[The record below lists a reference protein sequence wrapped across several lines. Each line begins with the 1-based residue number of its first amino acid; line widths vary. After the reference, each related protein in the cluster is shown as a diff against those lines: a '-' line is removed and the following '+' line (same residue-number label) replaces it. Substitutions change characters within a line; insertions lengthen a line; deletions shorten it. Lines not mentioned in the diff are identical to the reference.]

1 MKIWIR
7 NTLFFTAVAI
17 TAAGIVTVCALKSD
31 SQATLAC
38 NDIRIEFE
46 DSLGFISPSDVRN
59 SIKSQ
64 YGDMAGRQIDAI
76 DLTRIEQIIEGRSAV
91 ENCEAWTTTDGKLHI
106 RLRQR
111 HPALYLSDS
120 GVGTYVDFNGFV
132 FPGQNGY
139 KAEVPEVR
147 TGNWRPSEKWIEEML
162 GFVRF
167 LNGEERWIERIDEI
181 SSQPGG
187 ELSFTLS
194 DSGEKILFGQ
204 PVGIK
209 EKFSRIDKYCTTIRP
224 LEKKYK
230 TVNVIYSGHII
241 CN

>member
-7 NTLFFTAVAI
+7 NTLFFTAVTI
-17 TAAGIVTVCALKSD
+17 TAIGIATVCALKSG
-31 SQATLAC
+31 SKATLAC
-38 NDIRIEFE
+38 NDVRIEFE
-46 DSLGFISPSDVRN
+46 DSLGFISASDVRN
-59 SIKSQ
+59 GIKSQ

-106 RLRQR
+106 SIRQR
-111 HPALYLSDS
+111 HPAFHLSDG
-120 GVGTYVDFNGFV
+120 GVGTYVDFNGFR

-139 KAEVPEVR
+139 KADVTEIR
-147 TGNWRPSEKWIEEML
+147 TGSWKPSDKWIEEMIV
-162 GFVRF
+162 FVRF
-167 LNGEERWIERIDEI
+167 INGEERWIDRIDEI
-181 SSQPGG
+181 SCRQGG
-187 ELSFTLS
+187 ELSFALS
-194 DSGEKILFGQ
+194 DTGEKILFGQ

-209 EKFSRIDKYCTTIRP
+209 EKFSRIDKYCTNIRP

>member
-17 TAAGIVTVCALKSD
+17 TAAGIAAVCALKSG
-31 SQATLAC
+31 SKATLAC
-38 NDIRIEFE
+38 NDVRIEFE
-46 DSLGFISPSDVRN
+46 DSLGFISASDVKS

-76 DLTRIEQIIEGRSAV
+76 DLTRIEQILESRSAV
-91 ENCEAWTTTDGKLHI
+91 ENCEAWTTNDGKLHVSI
-106 RLRQR
+106 RQR
-111 HPALYLSDS
+111 HPSFYLSDG
-120 GVGTYVDFNGFV
+120 GVGTYVDFNGFR

-139 KAEVPEVR
+139 RADVPEIR
-147 TGNWRPSEKWIEEML
+147 TGNWRPSEKWIEEMI
-162 GFVRF
+162 GFIRF
-167 LNGEERWIERIDEI
+167 INGEERWIDRIDEI
-181 SSQPGG
+181 SSQSNG
-187 ELSFTLS
+187 ELSFALVGT
-194 DSGEKILFGQ
+194 GEKILFGQ
-204 PVGIK
+204 PVRIK
-209 EKFSRIDKYCTTIRP
+209 EKFSRIDKYCTNIRP